1 VSIEAIAWA
10 MTVAKVEDPGS
21 AAVLVGLAN
30 HADPDGRH
38 AYPSVNRLAY
48 YARLSP
54 RSVQRH
60 LRKLTEDGLIGT
72 EDDTRARDATTRP
85 DQRPAAYRLL
95 MEGERRETF
104 KERQRLLRE
113 ESEAKNGV
121 TPWHPDE
128 ATDCHPDE
136 SDGVT
141 STTARGDNDDSTG
154 CHGVTRTVLEPPLE
168 PQLPSGVVPASDDD
182 GGAQLSLVPDPEP
195 PEKPS
200 RRRPATP
207 LPSDWKPSED
217 DVAYAAEHAP
227 GLDVALEAE
236 AFRAYHLAHDSRI
249 RNWAQAW
256 RTWVTNWVRFAGKRT
271 GGGRRHEVYRND
283 GHRDGSTR
291 RGWDEFRQGG
301 GGTR

>member
-60 LRKLTEDGLIGT
+60 LRKLAEDGLIGT

-95 MEGERRETF
+95 MDGERRETF
-104 KERQRLLRE
+104 EERQRLLRE

-128 ATDCHPDE
+128 ATDE

-141 STTARGDNDDSTG
+141 STTERGDNDDSTG

-168 PQLPSGVVPASDDD
+168 PQPPTEVAGALPPADDP
-182 GGAQLSLVPDPEP
+182 QLSLVPDPEP
-195 PEKPS
+195 RAKPA
-200 RRRPATP
+200 RRPTRIGDWTP
-207 LPSDWKPSED
+207 DEALRAWAREHFPAIDLDHE
-217 DVAYAAEHAP
+217 VAQFRDFHTHRGKP
-227 GLDVALEAE
+227 GLD
-236 AFRAYHLAHDSRI
+236 
-249 RNWAQAW
+249 WPGAW
-256 RTWVTNWVRFAGKRT
+256 RTWVRNARKFSERNGSK
-271 GGGRRHEVYRND
+271 GRRNSVYRND
-283 GHRDGSTR
+283 AHHDGTAQRS
-291 RGWDEFRQGG
+291 WDDWKNPGG
-301 GGTR
+301 NA